1 MDMLHTILNFLLP
14 HLTISFLVLF
24 YPFYLFIKLVSCLLK
39 KFRFENVAGKVVLIT
54 GASSGIGE
62 HVAYEYAKRGA
73 YLALVARRRDR
84 LEIVAETSRQLGS
97 GDVIIIPGDVS
108 NVEDCKKFID
118 ETIHHFGKLD
128 HLINN
133 AGVPQTVIF
142 EDFTKI
148 QDANSIMDINFWG
161 STYITY
167 FAIPHL
173 RKSKGKIVVISSATA
188 IIPLPA
194 ASVYSASK
202 AALVKFFETLRVE
215 ISPDIKITI
224 ALPGFIST
232 DMTTPQF
239 KEMYGSDFILSE
251 SVSRCA
257 KAIFRGI
264 GRGEAY
270 YLHFENVARKV
281 VLITGAS
288 SGIGEYAKKG
298 AYLALVARRRDR
310 LEIVAETSRQLGSG
324 NVIIIPG
331 DVSNVEDCK
340 KFIDETIR
348 HFGKLDHLI
357 NNAGVFQ
364 TVLFEDFTQIQEA
377 NPIMDIN
384 FWGTTYITYFAI
396 PHLRKSKGKIVA
408 ITSGSANIPLPLASI
423 YAASKAALLRFFETL
438 RIELSPDIKITIV
451 LPGVVS
457 TDMTTPHCIEK
468 YGSDFIL
475 SESVSKCAKAIFRG
489 IGRGE
494 TYIEEPS
501 WMKWLF
507 IMKNVCPEIVDYGL
521 NYLFVSYLKPYFK
534 RD

>member
-1 MDMLHTILNFLLP
+1 MDMLTTILNLLLP
-14 HLTISFLVLF
+14 PLTISFLVFF
-24 YPFYLFIKLVSCLLK
+24 YPFYVLIKLVLCLHKYLH
-39 KFRFENVAGKVVLIT
+39 FENVARNVVLIT

-62 HVAYEYAKRGA
+62 HVAY
-73 YLALVARRRDR
+73 
-84 LEIVAETSRQLGS
+84 
-97 GDVIIIPGDVS
+97 
-108 NVEDCKKFID
+108 
-118 ETIHHFGKLD
+118 
-128 HLINN
+128 
-133 AGVPQTVIF
+133 
-142 EDFTKI
+142 
-148 QDANSIMDINFWG
+148 
-161 STYITY
+161 
-167 FAIPHL
+167 
-173 RKSKGKIVVISSATA
+173 
-188 IIPLPA
+188 
-194 ASVYSASK
+194 
-202 AALVKFFETLRVE
+202 
-215 ISPDIKITI
+215 
-224 ALPGFIST
+224 
-232 DMTTPQF
+232 
-239 KEMYGSDFILSE
+239 
-251 SVSRCA
+251 
-257 KAIFRGI
+257 
-264 GRGEAY
+264 
-270 YLHFENVARKV
+270 
-281 VLITGAS
+281 
-288 SGIGEYAKKG
+288 EYAKKG

-324 NVIIIPG
+324 NVITIPG

-357 NNAGVFQ
+357 NNAGIFQ
-364 TVLFEDFTQIQEA
+364 TVLFEDFTQIQDA

-457 TDMTTPHCIEK
+457 TDMTTPHCMEK

-475 SESVSKCAKAIFRG
+475 SESVSKCAKAIFKG
-489 IGRGE
+489 IGRGDA
-494 TYIEEPS
+494 YIEEPS

-521 NYLFVSYLKPYFK
+521 NFLFVSYLKPYFK